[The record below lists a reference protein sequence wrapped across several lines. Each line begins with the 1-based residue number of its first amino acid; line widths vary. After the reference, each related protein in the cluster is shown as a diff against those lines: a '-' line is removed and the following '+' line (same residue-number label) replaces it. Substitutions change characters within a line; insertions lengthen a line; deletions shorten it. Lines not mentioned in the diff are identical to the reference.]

1 MHRFYLSQEVVNGGL
16 ILSEGDQLHHL
27 KNVLRLKAGEEV
39 EVFDGQ
45 GHEYLCQIRSVEQ
58 KQAFLQV
65 KSPRAVALPKFKLAM
80 GCAIPKQV
88 KMDEIVDKLTQLG
101 VDIIIPLIT
110 ARVVGKRKENSDVRL
125 KRWRKIALSAA
136 EQSQRS
142 RIPEVMDIMSLAAFL
157 HFARDYKIKLIPTL
171 AGSRTNLSE
180 TLNSSEKNSIAVLIG
195 PEGDFS
201 ADEIGLALAAGFVP
215 VSLGDLV
222 LRVDTAAIATAS
234 YIRLSLLQ

>member
-1 MHRFYLSQEVVNGGL
+1 
-16 ILSEGDQLHHL
+16 
-27 KNVLRLKAGEEV
+27 
-39 EVFDGQ
+39 
-45 GHEYLCQIRSVEQ
+45 
-58 KQAFLQV
+58 
-65 KSPRAVALPKFKLAM
+65 
-80 GCAIPKQV
+80 
-88 KMDEIVDKLTQLG
+88 
-101 VDIIIPLIT
+101 
-110 ARVVGKRKENSDVRL
+110 VGKRKENSDVRL

-142 RIPEVMDIMSLAAFL
+142 RIPEVRDVMPLAAFL
-157 HFARDYKIKLIPTL
+157 HFAQDYKIKLIPTL
-171 AGSRTNLSE
+171 AGSRINLSE
-180 TLNSSEKNSIAVLIG
+180 TLNSSEKNSVAALIG